1 MIPDPEIV
9 DSMALYLLES
19 VERFINNPTDENELK
34 VLAGTI
40 KLKNYVRLHTEEITE
55 IGDDEDS
62 ADNDRFLTKLD
73 KVMAL
78 KAELDSLI
86 KNLPIYIKPFVCIF
100 MLLHRVLY
108 RSLYR

>member
-40 KLKNYVRLHTEEITE
+40 KLKNYVRLHTEEPTE
-55 IGDDEDS
+55 IG
-62 ADNDRFLTKLD
+62 DNDRFLTKLD

-78 KAELDSLI
+78 KAELDNLI
-86 KNLPIYIKPFVCIF
+86 KNLPIYFKPFVCVF
-100 MLLHRVLY
+100 MLVHRILY
-108 RSLYR
+108 RSLYAKPKIR